1 MPLNRREAKRVAGMQ
16 SHEELFVLARTLK
29 DVAQEAQSATF
40 AEPLDAIEKAVET
53 AGKAFSEFWMGY
65 HSRVYYANLRTPPS
79 GACFSQ
85 EWGLMDTYGTGHGSR
100 GDWKEFDP
108 KTIEKHIAKF
118 AGNPDLTAARMISQ
132 RGVATFSS
140 AKASALSILE
150 SELAERPDRFLE
162 KLKGEIE
169 GMKPLSPP
177 EVMAGFMMRQQGTVI
192 IRDVRAANQG
202 TQTPPHIV
210 PLAEVVSLRDT
221 LRVCTEAADAIT
233 QAASHLER
241 QSRRRMAHERVG
253 TNVFIG
259 HGQSLV
265 WRELKD
271 FISGRVG
278 LPWDEFNRVPI
289 AGITNISRLSE
300 MLDAAA
306 IAFLVMTA
314 EDEMADGAMQARMN
328 VVHEAGLFQGR
339 LGFTKAIVVF
349 EEGCAEFSNID
360 GLGQLRFPK
369 GKISAIFED
378 VRQVLEREGLI

>member
-53 AGKAFSEFWMGY
+53 AGKAFSESWMGY

-202 TQTPPHIV
+202 TQNSTPYRAPRGS
-210 PLAEVVSLRDT
+210 SLIERY
-221 LRVCTEAADAIT
+221 AARL
-233 QAASHLER
+233 HGG
-241 QSRRRMAHERVG
+241 RRCDH
-253 TNVFIG
+253 
-259 HGQSLV
+259 
-265 WRELKD
+265 
-271 FISGRVG
+271 SGRLAFG
-278 LPWDEFNRVPI
+278 TAKPPENGSRASGDKRIYRPRSVPSL
-289 AGITNISRLSE
+289 A
-300 MLDAAA
+300 
-306 IAFLVMTA
+306 
-314 EDEMADGAMQARMN
+314 
-328 VVHEAGLFQGR
+328 
-339 LGFTKAIVVF
+339 
-349 EEGCAEFSNID
+349 
-360 GLGQLRFPK
+360 
-369 GKISAIFED
+369 
-378 VRQVLEREGLI
+378 